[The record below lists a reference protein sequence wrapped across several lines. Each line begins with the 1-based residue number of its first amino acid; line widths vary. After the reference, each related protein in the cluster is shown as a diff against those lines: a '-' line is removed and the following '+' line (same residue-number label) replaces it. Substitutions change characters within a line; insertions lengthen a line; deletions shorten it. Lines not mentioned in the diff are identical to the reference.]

1 MKPELEARLL
11 RVYRAFAARL
21 SAREGGEKVDTPQGG
36 IMSTSASKP
45 GYKTTEFWGTIV
57 FHLANLSLYLLGTVE
72 ADWAVTASGIVQ
84 AVYSIARG
92 MAKR

>member
-1 MKPELEARLL
+1 MASL
-11 RVYRAFAARL
+11 V
-21 SAREGGEKVDTPQGG
+21 
-36 IMSTSASKP
+36 MSTDPIKP

-84 AVYSIARG
+84 SVYSIARG
-92 MAKR
+92 MAKRHD

>member
-1 MKPELEARLL
+1 VLRKP
-11 RVYRAFAARL
+11 RL
-21 SAREGGEKVDTPQGG
+21 SAWKTLLQGAGEGGEVDSAQRA
-36 IMSTSASKP
+36 MKTSELKP

-57 FHLANLSLYLLGTVE
+57 FHLANLSLYVLGTVE

>member
-1 MKPELEARLL
+1 VPSKP
-11 RVYRAFAARL
+11 RL
-21 SAREGGEKVDTPQGG
+21 SAWKTLLAGAGKVGEVDSVQRA
-36 IMSTSASKP
+36 MKTSELKP

-57 FHLANLSLYLLGTVE
+57 FHLANLSLYVLGTVE

-92 MAKR
+92 MAKH